1 MQSGRFQSFILLSFQ
16 KFYFTSVS
24 NKILFACAGIFFNKK
39 MSLEVLSSMSVLAIT
54 NAVHGYVAYCNC
66 LGVLPT
72 GLIQ

>member
-1 MQSGRFQSFILLSFQ
+1 MCW
-16 KFYFTSVS
+16 
-24 NKILFACAGIFFNKK
+24 NIFLIKK
-39 MSLEVLSSMSVLAIT
+39 KSLEVLGFMSVLAIT